1 MKTLFVLIACTL
13 TAAADPA
20 TDLAAQLNSFQQDG
34 TSFIRLKMEFQQTT
48 LQVQIKQRRTQS
60 TTEVVYQILWP
71 KERAGEGVLLRKTAN
86 QTASGAV
93 FIPPD
98 TTSTLTSAQMK
109 ESLLGS
115 SLCYADVL
123 ENFFAWEHQAIVGNE
138 VLDRANCVV
147 LESKPGKGDRSVY
160 ASVRTWVDSRRL
172 VPLRVE
178 KYASSG
184 QLARRIDTTRVV
196 TNNGHAIPAN
206 MKVLDAQKNS
216 TTDLDGSNIRR
227 SVVYDDTAFTREGL
241 RLTTPPR
248 TP

>member
-20 TDLAAQLNSFQQDG
+20 TDLAAQLNALQQDG

-60 TTEVVYQILWP
+60 TIEVVYQILWP

-86 QTASGAV
+86 QAASGAV
-93 FIPPD
+93 FVPPD

-109 ESLLGS
+109 EPLLGS

-123 ENFFAWEHQAIVGNE
+123 ENFFSWEHQSIVGNE

-147 LESKPGKGDRSVY
+147 LESKPGKSDRSVY
-160 ASVRTWVDSRRL
+160 SSVRTWVDSRRL

-206 MKVLDAQKNS
+206 MTVHDAQKNS
-216 TTDLDGSNIRR
+216 TTDLDGSNIKRG
-227 SVVYDDTAFTREGL
+227 VIYDDATFTKEGL
-241 RLTTPPR
+241 RQTTAPR